1 MPKAI
6 SKSKIKLK
14 LGADFSSVDNLVKI
28 LTGDPNYIEDIN
40 LIYNRATEFNA
51 HIKKYMLVRFNM
63 GKTVSNAYTEAGTRF
78 INDTQQI
85 IAPIKNYLKIMDT
98 NSKKFIGVLE
108 QNKDAIV
115 EYKKTYLSFKKS
127 KIILDAI
134 VICNNITDFDFASH
148 TYEDICTG
156 DVNIQ
161 PFKSLAEYES
171 EQLNLKFVFV
181 DNEISPELKVELYDE
196 LKTLREVTSE
206 IHQMYNTPDMDI
218 KNIFPMLM
226 EFLDSFLG
234 DLKGCKSAKGLIKN
248 SSDMFIKR
256 FDNYFKNF
264 QVTES
269 PFGIIEDFISDII
282 IDKKND
288 NHLDAKILTELSTIL
303 TTVRKKL
310 GKNSAMMKNPN
321 FNKAINMVEKVLHH
335 VTNLKDNDKQDNIED
350 VNKNMVEVIGFLSE
364 ITGELKNN
372 TNADE

>member
-108 QNKDAIV
+108 QNKDAIG